1 MDLEREIEVRDA
13 IKYCIEIFDS
23 ETATNRIVE
32 FWKDEL
38 KLQERALRI
47 HDVGG
52 SLPSKDEVVDKGYT
66 KAKNADYNYR
76 RSLRDLDHDLYFSGW
91 MDCYDW
97 LSGTDR

>member
-1 MDLEREIEVRDA
+1 MDLTDDQAAMIKKLERDVGA
-13 IKYCIEIFDS
+13 
-23 ETATNRIVE
+23 
-32 FWKDEL
+32 
-38 KLQERALRI
+38 ALRQPL
-47 HDVGG
+47 VSG

>member
-1 MDLEREIEVRDA
+1 MLA
-13 IKYCIEIFDS
+13 
-23 ETATNRIVE
+23 
-32 FWKDEL
+32 
-38 KLQERALRI
+38 
-47 HDVGG
+47 G